1 MKKPVITI
9 IGSYVMA
16 MTMRVERFPT
26 CGETLIGHSFQP
38 IHGGKG
44 TNQAVEC
51 ARLGATV
58 NHVICV
64 GEDSY
69 GDGIIEVCE
78 REGINVQHIKRS
90 GTLSSGIAFVIVND
104 EGSNIITLDLGANMD
119 LLPEDVTAIEKLISQ
134 SDIIL
139 IQMEISTS
147 TIAAAVN
154 AAKRLGVKI
163 ILNPAPYQYLPDEIW
178 ANVTIA
184 TPNEK
189 EAKLM
194 AGYNPETQV
203 DMEILGRK
211 ILDKGIE
218 NVIITM
224 GEKGAFFMYRED
236 GGQNVKGKFKSGWVP
251 VRKVNAVDTT
261 GAGDTFSG
269 ALSVAIAEG
278 KPMADAIRFAV
289 AAASL
294 SVMHFGVIDIM
305 PYRKEVEEELKI
317 INH

>member
-1 MKKPVITI
+1 MKKPVITV

-26 CGETLIGHSFQP
+26 CGETLIGRGFQP

-64 GEDSY
+64 GKDAY
-69 GDGIIEVCE
+69 GDGIIEICE
-78 REGINVQHIKRS
+78 KEGINVQHIKRS
-90 GTLSSGIAFVIVND
+90 ETFSSGVAFVIVND

-119 LLPEDVTAIEKLISQ
+119 FLPEDITALEKIIAQ

-147 TIAAAVN
+147 TVAAAVN
-154 AAKRLGVKI
+154 AAKRLGVKV
-163 ILNPAPYQYLPDEIW
+163 ILNPAPYQYLSDEVW
-178 ANVTIA
+178 ANVSIA

-189 EAKLM
+189 EAKMM
-194 AGYNPETQV
+194 AGYDPETQV
-203 DMEILGRK
+203 DMEMLGLK
-211 ILDKGIE
+211 LLDKGIE
-218 NVIITM
+218 NVIITL
-224 GEKGAFFMYRED
+224 GEKGAFFMYREN
-236 GGQNVKGKFKSGWVP
+236 GCIKSGCVP
-251 VRKVNAVDTT
+251 VRKVDAVDTT
-261 GAGDTFSG
+261 GAGDTFSA
-269 ALSVAIAEG
+269 ALSVAVAEG
-278 KPMADAIRFAV
+278 KSLTDAIRFAV

-294 SVMHFGVIDIM
+294 SVMYFGVIDIM
-305 PYRKEVEEELKI
+305 PYRKEVEEEFKRK
-317 INH
+317 

>member
-9 IGSYVMA
+9 IGSYMMA

-26 CGETLIGHSFQP
+26 CGETLIGHGFQH

-64 GEDSY
+64 GQDSY
-69 GDGIIEVCE
+69 GDGIIEICE

-90 GTLSSGIAFVIVND
+90 ATRSSGVAFVIVND
-104 EGSNIITLDLGANMD
+104 DGSNIITLDLGANMD
-119 LLPEDVTAIEKLISQ
+119 LLPEDVAAVESIIAQ

-154 AAKRLGVKI
+154 AAKRLGVKV

-178 ANVTIA
+178 ANVAIA
-184 TPNEK
+184 TPNET

-194 AGYNPETQV
+194 AGYDPEAQV

-211 ILDKGIE
+211 LLDKGIE

-224 GEKGAFFMYRED
+224 GEKGAFFMYGED
-236 GGQNVKGKFKSGWVP
+236 DGSMKSGQVP
-251 VRKVNAVDTT
+251 VRKVDAVDTT

-269 ALSVAIAEG
+269 ALSVAVAEG
-278 KPMADAIRFAV
+278 KSIADAIRFAV

-294 SVMHFGVIDIM
+294 SVMHYGVIDIM
-305 PYRKEVEEELKI
+305 PYRKEVEEELKKSVI
-317 INH
+317 

>member
-1 MKKPVITI
+1 MNKPVITI

-26 CGETLIGHSFQP
+26 CGETLIGRGFQP
-38 IHGGKG
+38 VHGGKG

-64 GEDSY
+64 GKDSY
-69 GDGIIEVCE
+69 GDGIIEICKK
-78 REGINVQHIKRS
+78 EGINMQHIKRS
-90 GTLSSGIAFVIVND
+90 DTLLSGIAFVIVND
-104 EGSNIITLDLGANMD
+104 EGNNIITLDLGANMD
-119 LLPEDVTAIEKLISQ
+119 FLPADIATLEDIIAQ
-134 SDIIL
+134 SDIVL

-154 AAKRLGVKI
+154 AAKRYGVKI
-163 ILNPAPYQYLPDEIW
+163 VLNPAPYQYLSDEVW

-194 AGYNPETQV
+194 TGFDPETEV
-203 DMEILGRK
+203 DLEVIGRK
-211 ILDKGIE
+211 LLDKGIDTA
-218 NVIITM
+218 IITI

-236 GGQNVKGKFKSGWVP
+236 GNIKSGRIP
-251 VRKVNAVDTT
+251 ARKVEAVDTT
-261 GAGDTFSG
+261 GAGDTFSA

-278 KPMADAIRFAV
+278 KPIADAIRFAV

-294 SVMHFGVIDIM
+294 TVIHYGVIDIM
-305 PYRKEVEEELKI
+305 PYRKAVEETL
-317 INH
+317 NQ

>member
-9 IGSYVMA
+9 IGSYMMA

-26 CGETLIGHSFQP
+26 CGETLIGHGFQH

-58 NHVICV
+58 HHVICV
-64 GEDSY
+64 GQDSY
-69 GDGIIEVCE
+69 GDGIIEICE

-90 GTLSSGIAFVIVND
+90 ATRSSGVAFVIVND

-119 LLPEDVTAIEKLISQ
+119 LLSEDVAAVESIIAQ

-154 AAKRLGVKI
+154 AAKRLGVKV

-178 ANVTIA
+178 ANVAIA
-184 TPNEK
+184 TPNET

-194 AGYNPETQV
+194 AEYDPEAQV

-211 ILDKGIE
+211 LLDKGIE

-224 GEKGAFFMYRED
+224 GEKGAFFMYGEED
-236 GGQNVKGKFKSGWVP
+236 GSIKSGRVP
-251 VRKVNAVDTT
+251 VRKVDAVDTT

-269 ALSVAIAEG
+269 ALSVAVAEG
-278 KPMADAIRFAV
+278 KPIADAIRFAV

-305 PYRKEVEEELKI
+305 PYRKEVEEELKKSVK
-317 INH
+317 NNQ

>member
-1 MKKPVITI
+1 MKKPVITV

-26 CGETLIGHSFQP
+26 CGETLIGRGFQP

-64 GEDSY
+64 GKDAY
-69 GDGIIEVCE
+69 GDGIIEICE
-78 REGINVQHIKRS
+78 KEGINVQHIKRS
-90 GTLSSGIAFVIVND
+90 ETVSSGVAFVIVND

-119 LLPEDVTAIEKLISQ
+119 FLPEDITALEKIIAQ

-147 TIAAAVN
+147 TVAAAVN
-154 AAKRLGVKI
+154 AAKRLGVKV
-163 ILNPAPYQYLPDEIW
+163 ILNPAPYQYLSDEVW
-178 ANVTIA
+178 ANVSIA

-189 EAKLM
+189 EAKMM
-194 AGYNPETQV
+194 AGYDPETQV
-203 DMEILGRK
+203 DMEMLGRK
-211 ILDKGIE
+211 LLDKGIE
-218 NVIITM
+218 NVIITL
-224 GEKGAFFMYRED
+224 GEKGAFFMYRE
-236 GGQNVKGKFKSGWVP
+236 NCSIKSGCVP
-251 VRKVNAVDTT
+251 VRKVDAVDTT
-261 GAGDTFSG
+261 GAGDTFSA
-269 ALSVAIAEG
+269 ALSGAVAEG
-278 KPMADAIRFAV
+278 KSLTDAIRFAV

-294 SVMHFGVIDIM
+294 SVMYFGVIDIM
-305 PYRKEVEEELKI
+305 PYRKEVEEEFKRK
-317 INH
+317 